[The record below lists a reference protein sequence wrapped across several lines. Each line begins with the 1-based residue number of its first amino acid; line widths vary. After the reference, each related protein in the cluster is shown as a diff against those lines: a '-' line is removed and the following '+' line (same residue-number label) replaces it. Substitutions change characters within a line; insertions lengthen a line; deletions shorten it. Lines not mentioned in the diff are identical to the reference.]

1 MSAELIHALE
11 QIEKEKG
18 INKEILIEA
27 IEVALITAY
36 KRNYGAALN
45 VEVYIDRL
53 TGDVRVFALKNIV
66 EEVTDPSAELSLE
79 QAKKFGAEFEIGDM
93 VEVEVPPRKFGR
105 IAAQTAKQVVMPNEP
120 LYSRSSPIRR
130 KI

>member
-36 KRNYGAALN
+36 KRNSVPALN
-45 VEVYIDRL
+45 VRSTLKSL
-53 TGDVRVFALKNIV
+53 TGDVRVFA
-66 EEVTDPSAELSLE
+66 
-79 QAKKFGAEFEIGDM
+79 
-93 VEVEVPPRKFGR
+93 
-105 IAAQTAKQVVMPNEP
+105 
-120 LYSRSSPIRR
+120 
-130 KI
+130 

>member
-18 INKEILIEA
+18 ISKEVLIDA

-36 KRNYGAALN
+36 KRNYGSANN

-53 TGDVRVFALKNIV
+53 TW
-66 EEVTDPSAELSLE
+66 
-79 QAKKFGAEFEIGDM
+79 
-93 VEVEVPPRKFGR
+93 
-105 IAAQTAKQVVMPNEP
+105 
-120 LYSRSSPIRR
+120 
-130 KI
+130 